1 LPSLTRYRH
10 RPGRWLRRT
19 RWVWTQTLADLGL
32 RGAARGGPA
41 WLRDNPFLRK
51 AGRAEAR
58 RFGLGL
64 RLAVAVLVLGLP
76 FVGGLWLQALFA
88 PALAQGVRSFS
99 GLTFPTA
106 LLVVILFLHTTLISS
121 ARGVPQ
127 AVISDEMR
135 RGTLPDLLL
144 TPLRRA
150 EMLLAMGVGPARSAL
165 LVSLAGLP
173 IYLLLVQFGA
183 LTVRDLVFVYVLFA
197 LLSYAPPSWALPA
210 LSGVAASPDSA
221 LAKLQAQAGRRPARR
236 VTWSGVGFSLGLMAL
251 LLGQV
256 FRTLRG
262 AWLPHLW
269 AALHLGL
276 GGGLSLFLVFTWPFY
291 AARLLAGRLEFFH
304 AALPPL
310 LLVLPLL
317 VLRWTS
323 SALNSGAALESGGTS
338 DLKAAPVAT
347 RARTVSRLTARLTAL
362 CVLALVWRPWVESG
376 DAATL
381 LGGSGGV
388 VGSVGESVA
397 GLLLLLGGLSL
408 PAVCARALAL
418 NPRDRTTGRPRA
430 ARLTLRRTLRVSLR
444 PLGVA
449 GGMTLLGCAVG
460 GVSPWAAPVGR
471 VAGDVALAGLATA
484 LWGAGVRCVLRA
496 GDKRT
501 PQFLLYG
508 LPVVG
513 LLSPLPALWPLAAL
527 SPVATW
533 VRLFPDAVRLIARF
547 PFYPLGTLPPLP
559 VCLALPAL
567 VGVVLIT
574 AAARPQAV
582 STPAAQGKAAQRP
595 KPAPPAR
602 HRDATAT
609 LMGWVTARTDNPLF
623 TYEMRTRTRSGRWV
637 DWLLYAPLG
646 LLAALIL
653 SSAYPDY
660 VTGLGLISPFHFFSS
675 LSVLGGAVGSVA
687 EARTGLA
694 SLVLAG
700 QCWVVGI
707 TGAVVGENLIAR
719 DRQRGIWGFLLL
731 TPLAMR
737 QIFWG
742 KIFGQAA
749 PRAAVWAGAGLASLA
764 LYLLSASVVGAG
776 PALGTWLAGQTF
788 VAALFILGLSV
799 GAAVATYPVFTK
811 GLRGAVMLLYVALV
825 GGGAWLQYQ
834 ILSVDL
840 QGGWGLLAERLLL
853 GSAYGF
859 VLSVPLLWF
868 AGWRMAAQRRG
879 DITFGDGP
887 G

>member
-1 LPSLTRYRH
+1 M
-10 RPGRWLRRT
+10 
-19 RWVWTQTLADLGL
+19 ADLGL
-32 RGAARGGPA
+32 RGATRGGPA

-51 AGRAEAR
+51 AGRAEVR

-76 FVGGLWLQALFA
+76 FVGGLWLQAYFA
-88 PALAQGVRSFS
+88 PALAQGVQSFS

-106 LLVVILFLHTTLISS
+106 LLIVILFLHTTLISS

-150 EMLLAMGVGPARSAL
+150 EMLLAMGVAPARSAL

-183 LTVRDLVFVYVLFA
+183 LTGRDLVFVYVLFA

-210 LSGVAASPDSA
+210 LSGAAATPDSA

-236 VTWSGVGFSLGLMAL
+236 VTWSGVGFSLGLVAL

-262 AWLPHLW
+262 AWLPHLQ
-269 AALHLGL
+269 AALHLGPG
-276 GGGLSLFLVFTWPFY
+276 GGGLSFFLVFTWPLY
-291 AARLLAGRLEFFH
+291 AARLLGGRLDFFH

-317 VLRWTS
+317 ALRWAS
-323 SALNSGAALESGGTS
+323 SALDSGAALESGGAL
-338 DLKAAPVAT
+338 DLKAIPVAT
-347 RARTVSRLTARLTAL
+347 RARILSRLTARLTAL
-362 CVLALVWRPWVESG
+362 CALALVWRAWVESG
-376 DAATL
+376 DTATL
-381 LGGSGGV
+381 LGGSGGTGGP
-388 VGSVGESVA
+388 VGADVA

-418 NPRDRTTGRPRA
+418 NPRGRMTGRPRA

-444 PLGVA
+444 PLSVA
-449 GGMTLLGCAVG
+449 GGMTLLGCALG
-460 GVSPWAAPVGR
+460 GVSPWAVPVGR

-501 PQFLLYG
+501 PNFLLYG
-508 LPVVG
+508 LPAIA
-513 LLSPLPALWPLAAL
+513 LLSPLPLLWPLAAL
-527 SPVATW
+527 SPIPAW
-533 VRLFPDAVRLIARF
+533 VCLFPDAVALIARF
-547 PFYPLGTLPPLP
+547 PSYHLGVLPPLP

-574 AAARPQAV
+574 ASARPRVAPMPAAREKAV
-582 STPAAQGKAAQRP
+582 QIP

-602 HRDATAT
+602 HRDATVT

-623 TYEMRTRTRSGRWV
+623 TYEMRTRTRSGRWA
-637 DWLLYAPLG
+637 DWLLYTPLG

-653 SSAYPDY
+653 TAAYPDF
-660 VTGLGLISPFHFFSS
+660 VAGLGFISPFHFFDSHS
-675 LSVLGGAVGSVA
+675 ILGAAGSVA
-687 EARTGLA
+687 DARTGLA

-700 QCWVVGI
+700 ECWVVGI
-707 TGAVVGENLIAR
+707 AGVVVGENLIVR

-825 GGGAWLQYQ
+825 GGGAWLEYQ
-834 ILSVDL
+834 IAPFGFNN
-840 QGGWGLLAERLLL
+840 GGEQGLLPWRLLL
-853 GSAYGF
+853 GGGYGF
-859 VLSVPLLWF
+859 ALSVPLLWF
-868 AGWRMAAQRRG
+868 AGWRMAAQRHG

>member
-1 LPSLTRYRH
+1 MRN
-10 RPGRWLRRT
+10 
-19 RWVWTQTLADLGL
+19 
-32 RGAARGGPA
+32 GPA

-51 AGRAEAR
+51 TGRAETR

-64 RLAVAVLVLGLP
+64 RLIVAGLVLGLP
-76 FVGGLWLQALFA
+76 LMGGLWLQTLF
-88 PALAQGVRSFS
+88 PPGSS
-99 GLTFPTA
+99 GLTQTLRALSFPTIPAA
-106 LLVVILFLHTTLISS
+106 LLIVLLFLHTTLISS

-127 AVISDEMR
+127 AVVSEEMR

-165 LVSLAGLP
+165 LVSLVGLP
-173 IYLLLVQFGA
+173 IYLLLMQMGA
-183 LTVRDLVFVYVLFA
+183 LTGRELVFVYVLFA

-210 LSGVAASPDSA
+210 LAGDAATPDSA

-276 GGGLSLFLVFTWPFY
+276 GGGLSLFLIFTWPFY
-291 AARLLAGRLEFFH
+291 AVRLSGERLDFFH

-317 VLRWTS
+317 ALRWAS
-323 SALNSGAALESGGTS
+323 SALDSGAALESGGVS

-347 RARTVSRLTARLTAL
+347 RARTVSRLTARLTGL
-362 CVLALVWRPWVESG
+362 CALALIWRAWVESG
-376 DAATL
+376 DTATL
-381 LGGSGGV
+381 LGGSGGA

-430 ARLTLRRTLRVSLR
+430 ARQTLRRTLRVSLR

-449 GGMTLLGCAVG
+449 GGMTLAGCILG
-460 GVSPWAAPVGR
+460 GVSPLAPPVGR
-471 VAGDVALAGLATA
+471 VAAEVAGAGLATA

-496 GDKRT
+496 DDKRT
-501 PQFLLYG
+501 PQYLLYG

-513 LLSPLPALWPLAAL
+513 LLSPLPLLWPLAAL
-527 SPVATW
+527 SPVAAW
-533 VRLFPDAVRLIARF
+533 VRLFPDAVRLIAHF
-547 PFYPLGTLPPLP
+547 PSYHLGTLPTLP

-567 VGVVLIT
+567 VGVLLVT
-574 AAARPQAV
+574 ASACPRLRAV
-582 STPAAQGKAAQRP
+582 PTPAAQGKAAQRP
-595 KPAPPAR
+595 KPVPPAR

-609 LMGWVTARTDNPLF
+609 LMGWVMARADNPLF
-623 TYEMRTRTRSGRWV
+623 TYEMRTRTRSGRWA

-653 SSAYPDY
+653 TAAYPDF
-660 VTGLGLISPFHFFSS
+660 VAGLGFISPFHFFGS

-694 SLVLAG
+694 SLLLAG

-742 KIFGQAA
+742 KVFGQAA
-749 PRAAVWAGAGLASLA
+749 PRAAVWAGTGLVGLA
-764 LYLLSASVVGAG
+764 LYLLSASAVGVG
-776 PALGTWLAGQTF
+776 PALGAWLAGQTF
-788 VAALFILGLSV
+788 VAALFVLGLSV

-868 AGWRMAAQRRG
+868 AGWRMAAQRHG